1 MNVIKKTFK
10 LLLILIAIIIPGIV
24 IAGIAAIFLV
34 DANHFKPQLTHI
46 AEEKLGRKLIIDGDF
61 SLQMYP
67 YIAIKLTQTHL
78 KNPESFGELK
88 NNDFAYIDT
97 VKLKIELMPLLKGK
111 VTIEELELDGL
122 KLNLSRLAANQDNW
136 SDLIDKKNEL
146 NKNDDNN
153 QDDESENEEGSLAK
167 GKFKL
172 NLLETTVRQAE
183 LVFEDKTA
191 NKKYQLKNLNF
202 YTEKLALNKPT
213 SIKGDCI
220 FVADNIST
228 NLSYQ
233 GKMVFEPKQSKLEL
247 NPIQI
252 KSTVTSAKLPGG
264 KVVSDLSGALTADW
278 KNQTFNLQNLSLKFN
293 DSIAKGQANLDFSKG
308 LSARFNLGLN
318 TLSLEKYVPDMHL
331 TLNNIQTQGTFANQ
345 VLSLSSLKANLY
357 KGSFQGSSKISFK
370 QQNQYQ
376 VNGKFN
382 QVDIQALLLAL
393 KNINKISGSTNAS
406 LNLTTAGN
414 NAAEIKRHLTGSVSV
429 DINNGYLYGFDI
441 EYYLNKAQAL
451 AKKMPTDASLVDN
464 KKTPFEK
471 LTGNFNFQNGV
482 ISNQDLHGF
491 ASFYD
496 LTGAGTI
503 DLVQEQI
510 QYRLKAI
517 SLKNDGTKRKWP
529 LAVIISGPLYQ
540 PKVTPDM
547 ETYIQGFVQD
557 QIEKQINK
565 QLERKLGI
573 KLPGTQDNPQASESG
588 TSDGSSSSTS
598 TDKKALQKE
607 LINQGLQKL
616 FGK

>member
-1 MNVIKKTFK
+1 MNVIKKIFK
-10 LLLILIAIIIPGIV
+10 LLLILIAIIIPGMI

-34 DANHFKPQLTHI
+34 DANHFKPQLMQI

-97 VKLKIELMPLLKGK
+97 AKLKIELMPLLKGK
-111 VTIEELELDGL
+111 VNIEELELDGL
-122 KLNLSRLAANQDNW
+122 KLNLTRLAANQDNW
-136 SDLIDKKNEL
+136 SDLIDKKNDL
-146 NKNDDNN
+146 NKK
-153 QDDESENEEGSLAK
+153 DEENKDEDSENEEGDLAK

-172 NLLETTVRQAE
+172 KLLETTVRQAE
-183 LVFEDKTA
+183 LVFQDKTA
-191 NKKYQLKNLNF
+191 NKSYQLKNLNF
-202 YTEKLALNKPT
+202 YTEKLAPNKP
-213 SIKGDCI
+213 SAIKGDCI
-220 FVADNIST
+220 FVADNMNT
-228 NLSYQ
+228 QLSYQ
-233 GKMVFEPKQSKLEL
+233 GQMAFNPKQSQLEL
-247 NPIQI
+247 SPIQI
-252 KSTVTSAKLPGG
+252 KSTIVSPKLPGG
-264 KVVSDLSGALTADW
+264 KVVSDLSGSLKADW
-278 KNQTFNLQNLSLKFN
+278 KNQTFNLQNLVLKFN
-293 DSIAKGQANLDFSKG
+293 DSIAKGRANLDFSKG
-308 LSARFNLGLN
+308 LSARFNLDLN
-318 TLSLEKYVPDMHL
+318 TLALEKYVPDMHL
-331 TLNNIQTQGTFANQ
+331 TLNNIQTTGTFANQ
-345 VLSLSSLKANLY
+345 TLALSSLKANLY
-357 KGSFQGSSKISFK
+357 KGSFQGSSKINFK
-370 QQNQYQ
+370 QQNEYQ
-376 VNGKFN
+376 INGKFN
-382 QVDIQALLLAL
+382 QVDIQALLMAL
-393 KNINKISGSTNAS
+393 KNINKISGSTNAT
-406 LNLTTAGN
+406 LNLSTAGN
-414 NAAEIKRHLTGSVSV
+414 NAAEIKRRLTGSVYV
-429 DINNGYLYGFDI
+429 AINKGYLYGFDV

-464 KKTPFEK
+464 KKTPFDQ

-503 DLVQEQI
+503 DLVKEQI

-517 SLKNDGTKRKWP
+517 SLKNDGTKHKWP

-540 PKVTPDM
+540 PKVAPDM

-557 QIEKQINK
+557 QIEKQLNK

-573 KLPGTQDNPQASESG
+573 KLPGSQNNPQESG
-588 TSDGSSSSTS
+588 TTDGSNSS